1 MQYAMARGVPSP
13 LSWVDLCLLGRLF
26 IRQFAISLLCLSTTT
41 IGVADELTLSEFNGS
56 GFDYTFG
63 GFTQNIG
70 PTSVRLQDP
79 MGPTREGPGGRARS
93 STCRVTVAAAA
104 LSSMCFLTWEME
116 QIYLTWN

>member
-1 MQYAMARGVPSP
+1 MQYSMARGVPSP

-26 IRQFAISLLCLSTTT
+26 IRQLAISMLCLSTTT

-79 MGPTREGPGGRARS
+79 HQTIREGLGFHARW
-93 STCRVTVAAAA
+93 TCLLTAIAVL
-104 LSSMCFLTWEME
+104 LSM
-116 QIYLTWN
+116 